1 MEILYCEN
9 CRVRIEEADVE
20 RGSAVV
26 SGNIAY
32 CPKCAPEFAGE
43 TAPASGSAV
52 ISGIGRGSH
61 QKRSTRRTQ
70 ATAAM
75 RVPAARRQRSSSVHA
90 AARKGPAMMPV
101 AIAAIVGGLLAF
113 GAVAILLG
121 GSGEEGA
128 ERVPEGERPA
138 GPKRPPGKTPP
149 RAPEKRMGLQ
159 AMDPLDMGSGEKP
172 AAGEL
177 EPALEAKPVRG
188 QAVAF
193 QQKTGPKG
201 FVVFE
206 AENYFARTDVGEHG
220 WRPAKRRGGSGG
232 KALEVADGAGF
243 GDTSKVKPGLE
254 YKVNFFRSGKHYVWV
269 RGFGPDDK
277 ADSVH
282 VGLNGK
288 PVKSATG
295 ISGFYATWAWHREL
309 YEQSTNACVDI
320 PSPGV
325 HTINVW
331 MREDGFIVDKILL
344 TVDSKYV
351 PKGMGPAGSETQAY
365 TVPDAP
371 AAPGPAA
378 TPAQVEL
385 PPREATK
392 VAGKALLYHQDPGP
406 DSIVSIEAENYYER
420 FDHGEYGWKSSTAV
434 GHSGEGALVG
444 TPNVG
449 QNIKGGNISR
459 APRLDFRIN
468 FLKSGIHYVRVRGI
482 GPTQADDSI
491 HAGLDGKPVA
501 TCERIADFG
510 TEWQWA
516 RRYGEGAG
524 RAVIDVPS
532 AGVHT
537 LNIWMR
543 EDGVIIDKVVLT
555 TSSTYSPPGTGPP
568 ESRSEPISPGG
579 AAETGPVRV
588 PPVRRRPPG
597 ETPEETPPPVAQTTP
612 GPAPQPA
619 APPAPPAAPAAGL
632 VGVKIGKVHS
642 SRKYEIG
649 VAELKARPHTDR
661 PYPISQIPP
670 ALDGQTMVRC
680 AMNDKNFSRAD
691 FLTIEIDRAATVYAC
706 HDARATELPAWLGDG
721 TWKLMPEGVQT
732 SNSPYKVY
740 AKQYPAGKVVIGG
753 NRDGNVK
760 RAGASYFIIVGPAK
774 SVRAPTAPGTT
785 PAAPASPA
793 AGGTVELRGA
803 LLDNSVSWNNGA
815 SRQASPE
822 HASVWKDSVKV
833 TLPAGK
839 SWPGFAFDYSDD
851 MKRRFSFDWTPFEA
865 LVVVIHNAGDS
876 EVKMTLNVRDVA
888 SGKRWAKSH
897 HSAFTLPAGKATRI
911 EVPLGKDKV
920 KDHANRGL
928 EMKRIRRLAIFTGR
942 LEKDTA
948 LYITDMHFARQ

>member
-43 TAPASGSAV
+43 IAPASGSAV

-70 ATAAM
+70 ATTAM

-121 GSGEEGA
+121 GSGEERA
-128 ERVPEGERPA
+128 ERVEGPERESPN
-138 GPKRPPGKTPP
+138 GPKKQPEKIPPKA
-149 RAPEKRMGLQ
+149 REKRMGLQ
-159 AMDPLDMGSGEKP
+159 AMDPLDIEDAEEPVTGEP
-172 AAGEL
+172 

-206 AENYFARTDVGEHG
+206 AENYFVRTDVGEHG

-232 KALEVADGAGF
+232 KALEVADGVGF

-295 ISGFYATWAWHREL
+295 ISGFYATWAWHRAL
-309 YEQSTNACVDI
+309 YEQSGSAYVDI

-325 HTINVW
+325 HTVNVW

-371 AAPGPAA
+371 AIPGA
-378 TPAQVEL
+378 PAQVEL

-392 VAGKALLYHQDPGP
+392 VAGKALLYHQDPGA
-406 DSIVSIEAENYYER
+406 DSVVSIEVENYYER

-468 FLKSGIHYVRVRGI
+468 FLKSGTHYVRVRGI

-524 RAVIDVPS
+524 RAVIDVPA

-555 TSSTYSPPGTGPP
+555 TRSTYSPPGTGPP
-568 ESRSEPISPGG
+568 ESRSEPLPAGG
-579 AAETGPVRV
+579 GGGAETGPVRV

-597 ETPEETPPPVAQTTP
+597 ETPEETPLPVAEPAPPSTP
-612 GPAPQPA
+612 GPEPQPA
-619 APPAPPAAPAAGL
+619 AAPAGGV
-632 VGVKIGKVHS
+632 VGVKIVKVHS

-661 PYPISQIPP
+661 RYSIGQIPP
-670 ALDGQTMVRC
+670 ALDGQTMVRG
-680 AMNDKNFSRAD
+680 AMDDKNFSRSD
-691 FLTIEIDRAATVYAC
+691 FLTIEIDRPATVYAC
-706 HDARATELPAWLGDG
+706 HDARATELPAWLGNG
-721 TWKLMPEGVQT
+721 TWELTPERVLT
-732 SNSPYKVY
+732 DDCAYKVY
-740 AKQYPAGKVVIGG
+740 SKQYPAGKVVIGG
-753 NRDGNVK
+753 NRDGNVQ
-760 RAGASYFIIVGPAK
+760 RAGASYFIVVGPAK
-774 SVRAPTAPGTT
+774 KGGATPPAAT
-785 PAAPASPA
+785 PAAPAPPA
-793 AGGTVELRGA
+793 DGETVELRSA
-803 LLDNSVSWNNGA
+803 LLDNSVSWNDGA
-815 SRQASPE
+815 SCQASPE
-822 HASVWKDSVKV
+822 HASAWKDSVKV

-851 MKRRFSFDWTPFEA
+851 MKRRFPFDWSPFKA
-865 LVVVIHNAGDS
+865 LVMVIHNAGDS
-876 EVKMTLNVRDVA
+876 EVKMTVNIRDVA
-888 SGKRWAKSH
+888 SGKTWAKSH
-897 HSAFTLPAGKATRI
+897 HSAFPLPPGKATRI
-911 EVPLGKDKV
+911 EVSLGKDEV

-928 EMKRIRRLAIFTGR
+928 DMKSIRRLAVFAGR
-942 LEKDTA
+942 QTEEVS